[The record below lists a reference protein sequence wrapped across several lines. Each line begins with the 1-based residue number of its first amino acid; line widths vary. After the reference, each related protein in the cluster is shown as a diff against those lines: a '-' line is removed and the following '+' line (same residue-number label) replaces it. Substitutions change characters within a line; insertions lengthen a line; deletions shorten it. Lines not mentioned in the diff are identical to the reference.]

1 MDKNHPVGTNAGNA
15 EDGVIGKRIA
25 HPPMQYHF
33 QEEDVTCVDDAEDV
47 VVDAEV
53 GEQEIRLESMLP
65 CRCRMQVLLG
75 LLCNRS
81 KEQPQC
87 PRNRRETE

>member
-1 MDKNHPVGTNAGNA
+1 MLSPFEA
-15 EDGVIGKRIA
+15 ED
-25 HPPMQYHF
+25 
-33 QEEDVTCVDDAEDV
+33 EDALCVDDVEDV
-47 VVDAEV
+47 EVDAVVVEMEV
-53 GEQEIRLESMLP
+53 IRLESMLP

-81 KEQPQC
+81 KGQPQC